1 MGYWTHKVTRRNRK
15 DNQDFN
21 NNIIQ
26 EANSEGELWKITND
40 VINLKTITQLN
51 FKSMVKKLKTK
62 KQKQRHLMNILLTK
76 SLPWKMALI
85 KAEKGSFSKTS
96 SKNEK
101 HQWNDLRSMKCMNNR
116 RLKINK
122 KLLLFRFKEIKV
134 MITIVGK

>member
-1 MGYWTHKVTRRNRK
+1 MGYWTHKVTRQNRK

-101 HQWNDLRSMKCMNNR
+101 QQWNDLRSMKCMNNR

>member
-101 HQWNDLRSMKCMNNR
+101 QQWNDLRSMKCMNNR